1 MRHQYQ
7 STSPSSTPLAN
18 AFAPDYLIRLR
29 EQEEV
34 LTAAEAELAGPW
46 KTEVIPASPGRSPCF
61 GRGKASLPETG
72 PSPCCGMRK
81 RRSS

>member
-34 LTAAEAELAGPW
+34 LTAAEAELAGPGRRRPF
-46 KTEVIPASPGRSPCF
+46 PASPGRSRCS
-61 GRGKASLPETG
+61 GLGKSSTPETG